1 MRYVSVPKDN
11 TTVAKIEDTNT
22 HYANRAS
29 NLDAAFA
36 SGLAIFGVCSFYAGY
51 AVGTGPVLWVYIS
64 ESFPDRHRAA
74 ALGVLSLV
82 NCLANL
88 LTVYSALYLMNVM
101 AACPLDAQVRPIFS
115 AIFNPVQF

>member
-1 MRYVSVPKDN
+1 MPGTSAATP
-11 TTVAKIEDTNT
+11 TVA
-22 HYANRAS
+22 
-29 NLDAAFA
+29 
-36 SGLAIFGVCSFYAGY
+36 
-51 AVGTGPVLWVYIS
+51 
-64 ESFPDRHRAA
+64 
-74 ALGVLSLV
+74 GVLSLV